1 MINKIVM
8 KSLLNWDEPQ
18 MFKDINFYME
28 VNALLVFLMH
38 EDINLKDLSS
48 EQISLLEH
56 LITGAL
62 QATIN
67 AFEKVENE
75 QQGEVVEILEALSA
89 FADELQEFILSNSV
103 DCI

>member
-8 KSLLNWDEPQ
+8 NSLLQLDEPQ

-48 EQISLLEH
+48 EQMSLLEH
-56 LITGAL
+56 LITVAL

-67 AFEKVENE
+67 AFEKVEAE

-89 FADELQEFILSNSV
+89 FADELQPFILSNSV